1 MLANL
6 GYNAIDAGAE
16 RLVVRLQN
24 DGRQALLQV
33 SDDGPRHE
41 RHPDREGLGIGL
53 ALVETTLETLG
64 ASLNLDFHR
73 QWSQARIIWTPT
85 GARRTPPPM
94 ATPESLLLLEDDE
107 LLARQTRRA
116 LARHGCDTHWAADLD
131 GARRLLHRLPAL
143 DAAVLDQNLGT
154 DNGLDLIAPLLQR
167 FPDCRVIVL
176 TGYGSIAR
184 RWPPPGAA
192 PTIT

>member
-1 MLANL
+1 
-6 GYNAIDAGAE
+6 
-16 RLVVRLQN
+16 
-24 DGRQALLQV
+24 
-33 SDDGPRHE
+33 
-41 RHPDREGLGIGL
+41 
-53 ALVETTLETLG
+53 
-64 ASLNLDFHR
+64 
-73 QWSQARIIWTPT
+73 
-85 GARRTPPPM
+85 M

-176 TGYGSIAR
+176 TGYGSIAAAVAATR
-184 RWPPPGAA
+184 RGAHNYLTKPAGVSDILEALERDPADLDSLPEAPPSLQRLEWEHIQRVLDAHQGNISQAA
-192 PTIT
+192 RALGIHRRTLQRRLKKRPSPAHFQRD